1 MNIKTDI
8 IIKRLEYLKDLI
20 SELESIK
27 KIPKEEFLDDFT
39 TILAAQRALVLA
51 INICIDIG
59 AHIIASNGIA
69 KPETYKEIFKELRKN
84 NVISKDLET
93 SLTKF
98 VGLRNLLGHVYIE
111 IDNERIFEIIQKDVL
126 VFTTFQKQLLKKF
139 KDQLKK

>member
-51 INICIDIG
+51 INMCIDIG
-59 AHIIASNGIA
+59 
-69 KPETYKEIFKELRKN
+69 
-84 NVISKDLET
+84 
-93 SLTKF
+93 
-98 VGLRNLLGHVYIE
+98 
-111 IDNERIFEIIQKDVL
+111 RIL
-126 VFTTFQKQLLKKF
+126 
-139 KDQLKK
+139 